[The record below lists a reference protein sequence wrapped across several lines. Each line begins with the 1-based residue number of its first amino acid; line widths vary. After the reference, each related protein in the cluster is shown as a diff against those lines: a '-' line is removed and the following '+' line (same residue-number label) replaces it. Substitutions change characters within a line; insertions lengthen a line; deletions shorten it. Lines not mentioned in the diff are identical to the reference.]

1 MLVMRR
7 ESEMGLGLVLARI
20 ARHMTGRFTFRK
32 KLPAEFGGARIY
44 VTARSDVRL
53 LAPGFSS
60 TATDLLQVARSYVKA
75 GDCVWDIGSNVG
87 TFSFCAAWKAGP
99 QGRVFALEADPHYAD
114 LLQRTARTLSEQYA
128 PVVPL
133 CAAAADRFSILE
145 LAIAKRGHS
154 RNHLRIVSN
163 LDAGETESVKQV
175 MSVTGDF
182 LLTQW
187 PKPDFIKVDIEG
199 AELLFLA
206 GASKVLSTA
215 RPGLYLEVSP
225 SNRDLMT
232 ELLLTHRYAL
242 SRVSA
247 DGTVSP
253 ADRCEFNTL
262 AQPVESLGVQAAGAK
277 IATGSDWTH
286 VPAEP

>member
-1 MLVMRR
+1 MLVTRR
-7 ESEMGLGLVLARI
+7 ESEMSARLVLARI

-32 KLPAEFGGARIY
+32 RLPAEFGGARIY

-60 TATDLLQVARSYVKA
+60 TAADLLQVARSYVKA

-99 QGRVFALEADPHYAD
+99 QGRVFALEADPYYAE
-114 LLQRTARTLSEQYA
+114 LLHRTARTLSAQYA
-128 PVVPL
+128 SVVPL
-133 CAAAADRFSILE
+133 CAAAADRSSILE

-154 RNHLRIVSN
+154 RNYLRIVSN
-163 LDAGETESVKQV
+163 MDANETEAVKQV

-182 LLTQW
+182 LLAHW
-187 PKPDFIKVDIEG
+187 PKPDFVKIDIEG

-215 RPGLYLEVSP
+215 RPSLYLEVSP
-225 SNRDLMT
+225 SNSDLMT
-232 ELLLTHRYAL
+232 ELLLTHRYVL

-262 AQPVESLGVQAAGAK
+262 AQPVESLE
-277 IATGSDWTH
+277 T
-286 VPAEP
+286 